1 MFAPRWELLTDFL
14 NAGRDLAVLASEPC
28 PLPVPP
34 SLPQLPPDE
43 GRPAYQRELPGM
55 PATWLAVGVGGRN
68 SSKDGGHRYG
78 GFRSRGFPNKLYI
91 V

>member
-43 GRPAYQRELPGM
+43 GHPAYQRELPGM
-55 PATWLAVGVGGRN
+55 PATWLWGSVAGTPPRMEGIDMEVSEVGDSPVSCSCR
-68 SSKDGGHRYG
+68 
-78 GFRSRGFPNKLYI
+78 
-91 V
+91 